1 MIRLT
6 VFGKIGRVHCIHVN
20 HILAKMGLVY
30 YQISIELNSGI
41 EAENG

>member
-1 MIRLT
+1 
-6 VFGKIGRVHCIHVN
+6 VN